1 MIVPGHLPIQEELGQ
16 AEADGGHGD
25 EDAVKDPQHGQD
37 VPEGHLKEGN
47 LYWLMKGLLTLDNVA
62 QLIKDHTCRYAPSI
76 FPTP

>member
-1 MIVPGHLPIQEELGQ
+1 MEPLLGDRMAKVILIVPGHLPIQGELGQ

-47 LYWLMKGLLTLDNVA
+47 VYCICIVTRGGIYDE
-62 QLIKDHTCRYAPSI
+62 I
-76 FPTP
+76 